1 MAAKRPKL
9 ASAFNLG
16 GEQAEADPLA
26 ELAFHEGVTYSVI
39 ESRTDTRCFVVGR
52 TGSGKSAALQH
63 LEENHA
69 EHVIRINPEDLSLP
83 YITDQH
89 VFRYLNS
96 LGVSLDLFWIALWKH
111 LLVVE
116 IIRKR
121 YKVDSVVAKQNFL
134 AGLRAR
140 ISRDPGKEAALDYLD
155 EFEGSSGA
163 RPTSGCGRSPRSSR
177 RIWGSTRRRTQGR
190 RRWAAPRA
198 GARRSRRGP
207 SRRNASN
214 AW

>member
-26 ELAFHEGVTYSVI
+26 ELAFHEGATYSVI
-39 ESRTDTRCFVVGR
+39 ESRKDTRCFVIGR

-63 LEENHA
+63 LEEMRP

-96 LGVSLDLFWIALWKH
+96 LGVGLDLFWIALWKH

-121 YKVDSVVAKQNFL
+121 YKVDSAAAKQNFI
-134 AGLRAR
+134 ATLRSR
-140 ISRDPGKEAALDYLD
+140 ISRDPGKEAALEYLD
-155 EFEGSSGA
+155 EFEGKFWCEADERVREVTEKFTTQLGFDVKAGVGPASFGGTAA
-163 RPTSGCGRSPRSSR
+163 RG
-177 RIWGSTRRRTQGR
+177 
-190 RRWAAPRA
+190 
-198 GARRSRRGP
+198 
-207 SRRNASN
+207 
-214 AW
+214 